1 VSEPARDQ
9 APRRASALASV
20 TMSLPLMGLGL
31 GALLM
36 PPALCYSLLGRGVGE
51 GHPSWVAL
59 GALTASAW
67 LFGLFLTIKH
77 WRR

>member
-1 VSEPARDQ
+1 MTEPAGDDE
-9 APRRASALASV
+9 PKRASALASA
-20 TMSLPLMGLGL
+20 TMSLPLMTLGI

-36 PPALCYSLLGRGVGE
+36 PPALGYSLIGRGVGE

-59 GALTASAW
+59 GALTATAW

>member
-1 VSEPARDQ
+1 VTEPADDK
-9 APRRASALASV
+9 RASGLASAA
-20 TMSLPLMGLGL
+20 MALPLYSLAL

-36 PPALCYSLLGRGVGE
+36 PPALCYSLIGRGVGE
-51 GHPSWVAL
+51 GHPSWIAL

-67 LFGLFLTIKH
+67 LLGLFICFKH